1 MDNKI
6 IIFCKIEDG
15 KVLQL
20 KISPDERIYDLINK
34 ITDKVSEYKELDIYR
49 NEEKK
54 DKDLLDI
61 NLTIKQCGLTNKSTV
76 FVKIKESVI
85 LEGQELK
92 EIDIKFLLQRKNKNI
107 PNSNKELSSILKL
120 SLLKEISSKI
130 DLENHKNLPD
140 LIKAI
145 LEILKNSYVPQSD
158 DMKEDIKKILKDV
171 KGSNIINFSK
181 FVDNAVDSTQI
192 YNLMNLLSKK
202 DFLEINDI
210 KNRLSRYEKEIKV
223 FDKDFSEALRD
234 SIIEFSVVK
243 LVIIEREDLDIFESE
258 KKECP
263 NLVEK
268 LLFHGTGIEPVAS
281 IMTDYFRK
289 STERCY
295 QHGKGVYFS
304 DKIDYCWFYGNNSS
318 NRINKNKIP
327 EKNEAFTMIACSIYY
342 DKTHWKH
349 VYDYTYTPKKN
360 EINFAYAGAEFETLK
375 ELDKKKFYGTE
386 YVIWDLAQI
395 CPFLGLKLKRVEYC
409 CIWRDN
415 NFSKDPV
422 YNNEFDEMFKK
433 FLAKRMKYI
442 EQYAEFNIY
451 PCQTTEEAIKLIKRK
466 KYNKIIL
473 LSNIGTDLGGKKFVE
488 EARKI
493 IGNDV
498 VVLFLAYNI
507 KHLDWVKD
515 YKNGLFSNDPN
526 FYEEYLQCFSENNQD
541 VLNDDDIIDN
551 ILTLKSKMESH
562 YKVKF
567 NFTEDFLEYPLF
579 KASGKYSDLT
589 FD

>member
-76 FVKIKESVI
+76 FVKIKDSVI

-158 DMKEDIKKILKDV
+158 DMKEDIKKILKNV

-192 YNLMNLLSKK
+192 HNLMNLLSKK
-202 DFLEINDI
+202 DFLEIKDI

-234 SIIEFSVVK
+234 SI
-243 LVIIEREDLDIFESE
+243 
-258 KKECP
+258 P
-263 NLVEK
+263 
-268 LLFHGTGIEPVAS
+268 
-281 IMTDYFRK
+281 
-289 STERCY
+289 
-295 QHGKGVYFS
+295 
-304 DKIDYCWFYGNNSS
+304 
-318 NRINKNKIP
+318 
-327 EKNEAFTMIACSIYY
+327 
-342 DKTHWKH
+342 
-349 VYDYTYTPKKN
+349 
-360 EINFAYAGAEFETLK
+360 
-375 ELDKKKFYGTE
+375 
-386 YVIWDLAQI
+386 
-395 CPFLGLKLKRVEYC
+395 
-409 CIWRDN
+409 
-415 NFSKDPV
+415 
-422 YNNEFDEMFKK
+422 
-433 FLAKRMKYI
+433 
-442 EQYAEFNIY
+442 
-451 PCQTTEEAIKLIKRK
+451 
-466 KYNKIIL
+466 
-473 LSNIGTDLGGKKFVE
+473 
-488 EARKI
+488 
-493 IGNDV
+493 
-498 VVLFLAYNI
+498 
-507 KHLDWVKD
+507 
-515 YKNGLFSNDPN
+515 
-526 FYEEYLQCFSENNQD
+526 
-541 VLNDDDIIDN
+541 
-551 ILTLKSKMESH
+551 
-562 YKVKF
+562 
-567 NFTEDFLEYPLF
+567 
-579 KASGKYSDLT
+579 
-589 FD
+589 